1 MLGRLCLL
9 LATRHEIGAIVRD
22 DGLTSPLLNRLQVQR
37 VGLLDDAGVDQLI
50 ARGGGVLT
58 PSDAATLRRYAG
70 RHPFYLTLFAHYLW
84 QARCDGDSEAVALD
98 AFREDAY
105 QRLGEWWRVLLA
117 REQAALRGAAAGEA
131 PAASDNALQRRGLLD
146 DGRLFGEVLREWLTQ
161 HP

>member
-1 MLGRLCLL
+1 M
-9 LATRHEIGAIVRD
+9 RD

-50 ARGGGVLT
+50 ARGDGILT
-58 PSDAATLRRYAG
+58 PSDAAMLRRYAG

-84 QARCDGDSEAVALD
+84 QARADGDREDVALD

-105 QRLGEWWRVLLA
+105 QRLGEWWRALPA
-117 REQAALRGAAAGEA
+117 NQQEALRGAAVGVAL
-131 PAASDNALQRRGLLD
+131 AANDNALQRRGLLD